1 MKTIKL
7 SRLILL
13 LPFVLLLSCGGA
25 TTKEDVTN
33 NLNEAKDMLSK
44 FSSNID
50 ETMKTKK
57 EYYKDLRDG
66 TLDSLNTRSRNIAD
80 QIKDLKKTG
89 SDSQNA
95 EASNNIQSAV
105 EALKS
110 EKKGIDEAIEKVKN
124 REKDWSVSYKSIN
137 SSINSIEA
145 ELKRLNESLE
155 KN

>member
-7 SRLILL
+7 SRFILL